1 MRKRYRQGGDIRR
14 LPLTADNTQ
23 QVQLLS
29 AGGGGG
35 AKGKVQEIS
44 TLADQ
49 AQTDI
54 TNSANSIDE
63 AGAALTGTSGNLVN
77 SGTYNNSGFYG
88 GAFLS
93 GGNDGFGSLSQG
105 PMDFYN
111 SVSRSTNMKKGG
123 KVRGGGLA
131 RRRRRRNA

>member
-14 LPLTADNTQ
+14 LPPADNTQ

-29 AGGGGG
+29 AGGGG

-77 SGTYNNSGFYG
+77 SGTYNDSGFYRPDSSG
-88 GAFLS
+88 PFGTGNFFQAGSPFGAAR
-93 GGNDGFGSLSQG
+93 GNI
-105 PMDFYN
+105 
-111 SVSRSTNMKKGG
+111 STNMKKGG

-131 RRRRRRNA
+131 RRKRNA